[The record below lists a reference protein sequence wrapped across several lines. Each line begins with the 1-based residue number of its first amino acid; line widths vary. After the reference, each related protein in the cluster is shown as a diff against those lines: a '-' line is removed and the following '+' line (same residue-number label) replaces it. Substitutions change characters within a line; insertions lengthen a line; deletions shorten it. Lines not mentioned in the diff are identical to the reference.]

1 MIITAA
7 DLPGRRAY
15 RLLIDCVVPRP
26 IAWITT
32 VDAEG
37 RINLAPFS
45 FFQAVGADPPSIIV
59 SIGKHRD
66 GAFKDTGVNALAMNE
81 LVVNVVTDE
90 LAEAMNITAGEH
102 PFGLDELRLAGLT
115 TAPSQHVRPPCV
127 AESPISLECRV
138 SQRVPIG
145 REGAEN
151 QYLVLVCEVVAFHVR
166 DDLYANGRVD
176 PHLLHPLGRL
186 GGNAYSH
193 PGEIFEMER
202 PAATR
207 PHDPA

>member
-32 VDAEG
+32 IDAEG

-90 LAEAMNITAGEH
+90 LAAAYIEMSADEARE
-102 PFGLDELRLAGLT
+102 
-115 TAPSQHVRPPCV
+115 
-127 AESPISLECRV
+127 AEADGP
-138 SQRVPIG
+138 
-145 REGAEN
+145 
-151 QYLVLVCEVVAFHVR
+151 VR
-166 DDLYANGRVD
+166 DRPRRARV
-176 PHLLHPLGRL
+176 HRQ
-186 GGNAYSH
+186 
-193 PGEIFEMER
+193 R
-202 PAATR
+202 PTLVPR
-207 PHDPA
+207 R